1 MSYFEKKFEMLLEQP
16 EPMVGEEPAEGPM
29 AGADVEETPETLET
43 AVDDVAPSPVVNYK
57 KEQLSGMKSSLQEW
71 ITKVDGFNQFLN
83 GLEGNSMQSQLNNAD
98 CDTLFNDVSRS
109 ETKKIA
115 RIAQDLSGLVESLKG
130 YLLSAEE
137 E

>member
-29 AGADVEETPETLET
+29 AGDMDTPESLEAT
-43 AVDDVAPSPVVNYK
+43 VDDVAPNPVVNYK
-57 KEQLSGMKSSLQEW
+57 KEQLSGMKTSLQGW
-71 ITKVDGFNQFLN
+71 ITKIDGFNQFLN
-83 GLEGNSMQSQLNNAD
+83 GLEGESMQSQLNNAD

>member
-29 AGADVEETPETLET
+29 AGDMDTPESLEAT
-43 AVDDVAPSPVVNYK
+43 VDDVAPNPVVNYK
-57 KEQLSGMKSSLQEW
+57 KEQLSGMKTSLQDW
-71 ITKVDGFNQFLN
+71 ITKIDGFNQFLN
-83 GLEGNSMQSQLNNAD
+83 GLEGESMQSQLNNAD

>member
-29 AGADVEETPETLET
+29 AGDMETPESLEAT
-43 AVDDVAPSPVVNYK
+43 VDDVAPNPVVNYK
-57 KEQLSGMKSSLQEW
+57 KEQLSGMKTSLQGW
-71 ITKVDGFNQFLN
+71 ITKIDDFNQFLN
-83 GLEGNSMQSQLNNAD
+83 GLEGNSMQSQLNDAD